1 MDSDAA
7 LADMAALEDM
17 ADLVDAVTG
26 ALMEPCATTA
36 RVVLVL
42 PLVVEVDVV
51 VAAEVSLSHARLVLP
66 LTILSGSVVRRSH
79 PKECVSGHACGHV
92 AVSVRCLS
100 LSSSPWSQSQYVI
113 LTVIAEDT
121 VTKNPVR
128 LVISFFSKRASN

>member
-17 ADLVDAVTG
+17 VDLVDVVTG

-42 PLVVEVDVV
+42 PLVVGVDVV

-66 LTILSGSVVRRSH
+66 
-79 PKECVSGHACGHV
+79 
-92 AVSVRCLS
+92 
-100 LSSSPWSQSQYVI
+100 
-113 LTVIAEDT
+113 
-121 VTKNPVR
+121 
-128 LVISFFSKRASN
+128 